1 MIIFR
6 EQIHFVEGTGK
17 AKGIIVMLGG
27 FDSFS
32 EAFYSIARCF
42 ADLGYEVIA
51 FEGPGQGAALKQY
64 GLPFT
69 YGWERTDE
77 VLA

>member
-1 MIIFR
+1 
-6 EQIHFVEGTGK
+6 
-17 AKGIIVMLGG
+17 MLGG

-51 FEGPGQGAALKQY
+51 FEEPGQGAA
-64 GLPFT
+64 F
-69 YGWERTDE
+69 
-77 VLA
+77 

>member
-1 MIIFR
+1 
-6 EQIHFVEGTGK
+6 
-17 AKGIIVMLGG
+17 MLGG

-51 FEGPGQGAALKQY
+51 FEGPGQGDTLKNTASLLLT
-64 GLPFT
+64 G
-69 YGWERTDE
+69 GKE
-77 VLA
+77 